1 MIEWREIRIIFE
13 RTTPVGGKLDLGE
26 PSVVLVV
33 TVLIPSTLVT
43 HASSDLLH
51 PSKPN
56 VYKLSFSFLS
66 APSALGSVHYT
77 LLHLLGQLRTLE
89 EQVQVLDKLSAFV
102 FVAAHVNNATL
113 FVYCDDSGNTAPED
127 GISVVVDPHFITL
140 LHLIAPSSCA

>member
-56 VYKLSFSFLS
+56 VYKLSFGFLS
-66 APSALGSVHYT
+66 TPSALGSVHYT
-77 LLHLLGQLRTLE
+77 LLRLLGQLRALE
-89 EQVQVLDKLSAFV
+89 EQVKVLDKLSALILV
-102 FVAAHVNNATL
+102 TPNVDNATL

-127 GISVVVDPHFITL
+127 GISIIIDPHFITL
-140 LHLIAPSSCA
+140 LHLIAPSVYA